1 LIIPSVHHV
10 LSTAVRNNK
19 YIHFYRSS
27 GLLSTSE
34 LTVNNRVI
42 NMNDI
47 DELLSIIENPTRR
60 KILEYLTRE
69 PSYPLQLSKDLG
81 ISQQA
86 VMKNLALMEQ
96 TGMLMSYPEVSNK
109 GPSRTVYVPK
119 SQFTLVIDLHD
130 NMFTARLIPA
140 DDDVKEEA
148 DIEGMDEAM
157 ERIRQIDSQIE
168 ELDRQRSAMLK
179 ERNSIMAWLNH
190 AIRQVEDPEKR
201 KELYSRLDDNEEKE
215 A

>member
-1 LIIPSVHHV
+1 M
-10 LSTAVRNNK
+10 T
-19 YIHFYRSS
+19 
-27 GLLSTSE
+27 
-34 LTVNNRVI
+34 
-42 NMNDI
+42 DI

-69 PSYPLQLSKDLG
+69 PSYPLQLSKVLG

-119 SQFTLVIDLHD
+119 TQFTLMIDLHD

-140 DDDVKEEA
+140 DDEEKEETE
-148 DIEGMDEAM
+148 IEGMDEAI

-168 ELDRQRSAMLK
+168 ELDRQRSSMLK

-190 AIRQVEDPEKR
+190 AIHEVDDPDKR
-201 KELYSRLDDNEEKE
+201 AELYSRLDTDKEEE

>member
-1 LIIPSVHHV
+1 M
-10 LSTAVRNNK
+10 T
-19 YIHFYRSS
+19 
-27 GLLSTSE
+27 
-34 LTVNNRVI
+34 
-42 NMNDI
+42 DI

-60 KILEYLTRE
+60 RILEYLTRE

-119 SQFTLVIDLHD
+119 SQFTLMIDLHD
-130 NMFTARLIPA
+130 NMFTARLITA
-140 DDDVKEEA
+140 DNENKEEA
-148 DIEGMDEAM
+148 DIEGMDEAL
-157 ERIRQIDSQIE
+157 ERIKEIDSQIK
-168 ELDRQRSAMLK
+168 ELDRQRSEMLN
-179 ERNSIMAWLNH
+179 ERNSIMAWLNRSIH
-190 AIRQVEDPEKR
+190 EVEDPEKR
-201 KELYSRLDDNEEKE
+201 KELYSRLDTNEDKE